1 MKVPFSKATLWKYV
15 FLVINC
21 LITAFDVLLISCG
34 VVSLGGAGSL
44 TGAYT
49 AASIGFLAMFIAFM
63 GAMAS
68 VRQSLILSWAYIVTT
83 VLCIVLETICMIA
96 FGILK
101 DDFYLM
107 AVKRVQGI
115 WDERPETQEEMD
127 EIQEQHH
134 CCGRDSPQD
143 YLPDKQQTLPSSCCR
158 WADCSDDKNIF
169 ARGCVDAATCFLNQQ
184 SDNLVLIIVG
194 LIAVQVFGVIAAYY
208 FTRSMVNLKQKREQI
223 IINE

>member
-1 MKVPFSKATLWKYV
+1 MEVPFSTATLWKYV
-15 FLVINC
+15 FLVLNC

-44 TGAYT
+44 GGAYT

-68 VRQSLILSWAYIVTT
+68 VRQSLMLSWAYIVAT
-83 VLCIVLETICMIA
+83 VMCIILQTICLIA

-101 DDFYLM
+101 DDLTIM
-107 AVKRVQGI
+107 AAKRVQGI
-115 WDERPETQEEMD
+115 WNERPDTQEVLD
-127 EIQEQHH
+127 EIQEQHY

-143 YLPDKQQTLPSSCCR
+143 YLPDKQQTLPNSCCR
-158 WADCSDDKNIF
+158 WGNCSEDKNIY
-169 ARGCVDAATCFLNQQ
+169 AKGCVVAVTTFFNEQ

-194 LIAVQVFGVIAAYY
+194 LIAFQVLGVISAYY
-208 FTRSMVNLKQKREQI
+208 FTRSMENLKQKREKI

>member
-1 MKVPFSKATLWKYV
+1 MCT
-15 FLVINC
+15 C
-21 LITAFDVLLISCG
+21 AFDVLLISCG

-44 TGAYT
+44 AGAYT
-49 AASIGFLAMFIAFM
+49 AASIGFLAMFIALM

-68 VRQSLILSWAYIVTT
+68 VRQSLILSWAYIVST
-83 VLCIVLETICMIA
+83 VLCIVLQTVGMIA

-101 DDFYLM
+101 DDFTLM
-107 AVKRVQGI
+107 AAKRVQGI
-115 WDERPETQEEMD
+115 WNGRPETQQEMD
-127 EIQEQHH
+127 AMQEQHN

-158 WADCSDDKNIF
+158 WGDCAEDDNIL
-169 ARGCVDAATCFLNQQ
+169 ARGCVDAVTSFFNDQ

-194 LIAVQVFGVIAAYY
+194 LIAFQVLGVVSAYY
-208 FTRSMVNLKQKREQI
+208 FTQSMVNHKQKREQI